1 MSTIGKLIPDD
12 DQAQG
17 YCSSSKVRP
26 LTSKQISRVMDAVN
40 GSEVTGLTVFSEKTL
55 IGKGTRKLCSLQE
68 GDNKVTLVEYAGVR
82 KAKFVSADAKRYEV
96 NNYVSFVSVD
106 VIDIYLLYTSYVI
119 HNSDMICFDCGIAFT
134 FYILPTSSMIYLCR
148 PWSREQSTS

>member
-1 MSTIGKLIPDD
+1 M
-12 DQAQG
+12 Q
-17 YCSSSKVRP
+17 
-26 LTSKQISRVMDAVN
+26 AVN

-96 NNYVSFVSVD
+96 NIYVSFVSVD
-106 VIDIYLLYTSYVI
+106 VT
-119 HNSDMICFDCGIAFT
+119 
-134 FYILPTSSMIYLCR
+134 
-148 PWSREQSTS
+148 